1 MTLSRELSTGP
12 HLGLYD
18 SIFEITKTH
27 KLPSVAELARPGLP
41 MAVIRVGS
49 QSTACMRL
57 PDVYPVC
64 SSKGE

>member
-1 MTLSRELSTGP
+1 MINT
-12 HLGLYD
+12 Y
-18 SIFEITKTH
+18 
-27 KLPSVAELARPGLP
+27 KLPSVAELARPGFP

-49 QSTACMRL
+49 QSTACMRF